1 MGKRSCL
8 NQILHLKLN
17 LNIELNAYQN
27 FIDWKSTMSFCHVCA
42 MPADEVRLLPSACE
56 ICIESGTKCLSILWP
71 WPSLSSWLCFIIFY
85 FFAFILKY
93 ILSLLSSLSVL
104 YFPIS
109 YLNRFP
115 FEVLKFL
122 GK

>member
-56 ICIESGTKCLSILWP
+56 ICIESGTKCLSIFGLGLP
-71 WPSLSSWLCFIIFY
+71 CHPGSVLSYSTFLPLFSNIFY
-85 FFAFILKY
+85 LCY
-93 ILSLLSSLSVL
+93 PLSLYYIFL
-104 YFPIS
+104 FHIS
-109 YLNRFP
+109 IDFL
-115 FEVLKFL
+115 LKF
-122 GK
+122 